1 MKMAYITYDFNKQSL
16 KRIEVINGIIDEY
29 KGLRLTIRQV
39 FYQLVS
45 RGIIPN
51 AEKTYK
57 ATSALISN
65 ARMAGLID
73 WDAIE
78 DRTRYVREIQHWDNP
93 QQIIRAAAEQY
104 RINTRATQ
112 PCYIEAW
119 IEKDA
124 LIGILEETC
133 SRLDVACFS
142 CRGNSST
149 TLMHDTAERFRGKSN
164 PIILYA
170 GDHDP
175 SGLQIPRT
183 IAERFEDFGVDIELR
198 RIGLTLDQ
206 IRQFDLPPNT
216 AKETDK
222 NYTAYVRDTGL
233 TQSWELD
240 ALPPYELAGLFENA
254 INELT
259 DFAEL
264 ARMQELEKTDKS
276 YFSEILRG
284 NGN

>member
-1 MKMAYITYDFNKQSL
+1 MKMAYIQ
-16 KRIEVINGIIDEY
+16 KRFYKKTEKLIDDINGIIDEY
-29 KGLRLTIRQV
+29 KGLRLSVRQT

-51 AEKTYK
+51 KQEEYNK
-57 ATSALISN
+57 ISELLGK
-65 ARMAGLID
+65 ARMAGLVD

-93 QQIIRAAAEQY
+93 QQIIRAAANSY
-104 RINTRATQ
+104 AIDTRATQ

-124 LIGILEETC
+124 LIGILEDTC
-133 SRLDVACFS
+133 SMLDVACFS
-142 CRGNSST
+142 CRGNPSIT
-149 TLMHDTAERFRGKSN
+149 AIHDAAERCRNKSN

-183 IAERFEDFGVDIELR
+183 IAERFEDFGVDVDIR
-198 RIGLTLDQ
+198 RIGLTLEQ
-206 IRQFDLPPNT
+206 IRQLNVPPNT
-216 AKETDK
+216 AKETDP

-240 ALPPYELAGLFENA
+240 ALPPNELAGLFENA
-254 INELT
+254 IHELT

-264 ARMQELEKTDKS
+264 ERMQEREKRDKT
-276 YFSEILRG
+276 YFSEILRDG
-284 NGN
+284 CD